1 MACVVACI
9 VVWLYSFRIYRLFL
23 AMFPYFRDCYSFPLV
38 IPRSAYFS
46 CHLCLTF
53 RICHATYCLNQNYDF
68 KNQIGPTD
76 PTIHRSN
83 LVHIF
88 GPDNFWISLKLPE
101 STIELVNQLIWS
113 VLDEPNG
120 SKEFFFFFV
129 IFFKMTL
136 FCLSNLSL
144 YLFLCIAVTSSAPIQ
159 CHRRL
164 DNHTMST
171 TMPSWWWHVMC
182 RCCLSF
188 GLSTTLSLVWQP
200 CHLEGDPS
208 WRRSNLEHHLHGD
221 AIRAVI
227 TLTFSISNNSIDF
240 ENFKV
245 LI

>member
-120 SKEFFFFFV
+120 SKEFFFFLSSFSKWRCFV
-129 IFFKMTL
+129 FQTYHFTFFFALLLPPQLQSNVTAGSTITPCRRRCHPDGDTL
-136 FCLSNLSL
+136 CVIVASLSVWVQHCHWSDNRVILK
-144 YLFLCIAVTSSAPIQ
+144 VT
-159 CHRRL
+159 
-164 DNHTMST
+164 
-171 TMPSWWWHVMC
+171 
-182 RCCLSF
+182 
-188 GLSTTLSLVWQP
+188 
-200 CHLEGDPS
+200 HLEG
-208 WRRSNLEHHLHGD
+208 E
-221 AIRAVI
+221 V
-227 TLTFSISNNSIDF
+227 ISNTISMVMPF
-240 ENFKV
+240 GQS
-245 LI
+245 

>member
-120 SKEFFFFFV
+120 SKEFFFFFCHLFQNDV
-129 IFFKMTL
+129 VLSFKPITL
-136 FCLSNLSL
+136 PFSLHCCYLLSSNPMSPPARQSHHVDDDAILMVTRYVSL
-144 YLFLCIAVTSSAPIQ
+144 LPLFRFEYNIVTS
-159 CHRRL
+159 L
-164 DNHTMST
+164 T
-171 TMPSWWWHVMC
+171 TVS
-182 RCCLSF
+182 
-188 GLSTTLSLVWQP
+188 
-200 CHLEGDPS
+200 S
-208 WRRSNLEHHLHGD
+208 WRWPILK
-221 AIRAVI
+221 A
-227 TLTFSISNNSIDF
+227 
-240 ENFKV
+240 K
-245 LI
+245 